1 MAMMMFTAM
10 RRSLGVAASA
20 TAACLFALLAACTSP
35 PLVPFDTQGPP
46 LVLVPAAQAGVEDQR
61 ARFREIFC
69 AVLEARKNQIEDYRP
84 CDDALTRLDGEPSG
98 TGRHVELGA
107 SRRRLVAMVVP
118 GVGYECFEPWLQPPG
133 TAKRH
138 VAQFGYDLDLLKVDP
153 LSSTARNARMIRDAL
168 MAMPAQ
174 EGLPRIVLVGYSKG
188 APDILD
194 ALVTY
199 PEIRAR
205 VAAMVSVAGAVGG
218 SPLANDAT
226 QDQANLMKHFPG
238 ASCDTGDN
246 GAVEALRPQV
256 RKAWLAQNPTLPPQ
270 VRYFSLV
277 TLPQPER
284 VSLIL
289 RGSRNKLAQIDAR
302 NDSQVIFY
310 DQIVPGSGL
319 MGYLNA
325 DHWAIAVPLN
335 RTRAAIAATVV
346 TQNAYPREALIE
358 AVLRFVEEEISSSVG
373 ARREAP
379 QRNQSSVHPP
389 RRSTG
394 SSCGPSD
401 FSNCTGNALVNRKR
415 AA

>member
-1 MAMMMFTAM
+1 MMMFTTT
-10 RRSLGVAASA
+10 RRTLGGTAAA
-20 TAACLFALLAACTSP
+20 TAACLLAVLLAGCTSP
-35 PLVPFDTQGPP
+35 PLLPFETQGPP
-46 LVLVPAAQAGVEDQR
+46 LVLVPAAQAGVVDQR

-69 AVLEARKNQIEDYRP
+69 AVLEARKEQVEDYRP
-84 CDDALTRLDGEPSG
+84 CDDALTRLDGEASG
-98 TGRHVELGA
+98 GAGRPIELGA
-107 SRRRLVAMVVP
+107 SKRRLVAMVVP

-133 TAKRH
+133 TAQRH
-138 VAQFGYDLDLLKVDP
+138 VAQFGYDLSLLKVDP
-153 LSSTARNARMIRDAL
+153 LSGTARNARMIRDAL
-168 MAMPAQ
+168 MAMPAP
-174 EGLPRIVLVGYSKG
+174 EGSPRIVLVGYSKG
-188 APDILD
+188 TPDILD
-194 ALVTY
+194 ALATY
-199 PEIRAR
+199 PEIRGR

-226 QDQANLMKHFPG
+226 QDQANLIKHFPG

-256 RKAWLAQNPTLPPQ
+256 RRAWLAQHASALPPQ
-270 VRYFSLV
+270 QMRYFSLV

-289 RGSRNKLAQIDAR
+289 RGSRNKLAQIDGR

-310 DQIVPGSGL
+310 DQIVPGSTL

-335 RTRAAIAATVV
+335 RTRTALAATLV

-373 ARREAP
+373 AR
-379 QRNQSSVHPP
+379 P
-389 RRSTG
+389 R
-394 SSCGPSD
+394 P
-401 FSNCTGNALVNRKR
+401 
-415 AA
+415 

>member
-1 MAMMMFTAM
+1 MATPSMTTTT
-10 RRSLGVAASA
+10 RSACRDAARAAAS
-20 TAACLFALLAACTSP
+20 LVGLLLLAACTSP
-35 PLVPFDTQGPP
+35 PLMPFSTQGPP
-46 LVLVPAAQAGVEDQR
+46 LVLVPATQAGVVDQR

-69 AVLEARKNQIEDYRP
+69 AVLEARKESIEDYRP
-84 CDDALTRLDGEPSG
+84 CDEALTRLGSEPSSG
-98 TGRHVELGA
+98 TTGRPVELGA

-133 TAKRH
+133 TAQRH
-138 VAQFGYDLDLLKVDP
+138 LAQFGYDLSLLKVDP
-153 LSSTARNARMIRDAL
+153 LSGTARNARMIRDAL
-168 MAMPAQ
+168 MAMPAP
-174 EGLPRIVLVGYSKG
+174 EGSPRIVLVGYSKG
-188 APDILD
+188 TPDILE

-199 PEIRAR
+199 PEIRGR

-226 QDQANLMKHFPG
+226 QDQANLIKHFPG
-238 ASCDTGDN
+238 SSCDTGDN

-256 RKAWLAQNPTLPPQ
+256 RSAWLAQNPTLPPQ
-270 VRYFSLV
+270 QMRYFSLV

-289 RGSRNKLAQIDAR
+289 RGSRNKLAQIDER

-310 DQIVPGSGL
+310 DQVVPGSGL
-319 MGYLNA
+319 LGYLNA

-358 AVLRFVEEEISSSVG
+358 AVLRFVEEEMPSGHVEPG
-373 ARREAP
+373 GPAP
-379 QRNQSSVHPP
+379 
-389 RRSTG
+389 
-394 SSCGPSD
+394 
-401 FSNCTGNALVNRKR
+401 K
-415 AA
+415 

>member
-1 MAMMMFTAM
+1 MTDGSMPAMT
-10 RRSLGVAASA
+10 RTTTVAA
-20 TAACLFALLAACTSP
+20 AACLAPLLLLSACTSS

-46 LVLVPAAQAGVEDQR
+46 LAMVPATQAGVVDQR

-69 AVLEARKNQIEDYRP
+69 AVLEARKEQIEDYRP
-84 CDDALTRLDGEPSG
+84 CDDALTRLGSEPGG
-98 TGRHVELGA
+98 TGRPVELGA

-133 TAKRH
+133 TAQRH
-138 VAQFGYDLDLLKVDP
+138 VAQFGYDLGLLKVDP
-153 LSSTARNARMIRDAL
+153 LSGTGKNARMIRDAL

-174 EGLPRIVLVGYSKG
+174 EQGPPRIVLVGYSKG

-194 ALVTY
+194 ALATY
-199 PEIRAR
+199 PEIRGR

-226 QDQANLMKHFPG
+226 QDQANLVRHFPG
-238 ASCDTGDN
+238 ADCDTGDN

-256 RKAWLAQNPTLPPQ
+256 RRAWLAQHPTLPPQ
-270 VRYFSLV
+270 QQMRYFSLV

-289 RGSRNKLAQIDAR
+289 RGSRNKLAQIDGR

-335 RTRAAIAATVV
+335 RTKTAIAATVV

-358 AVLRFVEEEISSSVG
+358 AVLRFVEEALWAPSS
-373 ARREAP
+373 EA
-379 QRNQSSVHPP
+379 V
-389 RRSTG
+389 
-394 SSCGPSD
+394 
-401 FSNCTGNALVNRKR
+401 RKP
-415 AA
+415 